1 MLDLVQLVSSILPGS
16 IRKLT
21 ERIQRIA
28 EELNGFDVHSQ
39 NIQKLVFSAVGLW
52 LPRIPFFP

>member
-1 MLDLVQLVSSILPGS
+1 
-16 IRKLT
+16 
-21 ERIQRIA
+21 
-28 EELNGFDVHSQ
+28 VHSQ